1 MPGRR
6 LPPVDGSWL
15 CELRGGSRSF
25 LFRQFCPER
34 LGFCCEAVLLP
45 AALRPVRDCH
55 FHEAAL
61 QRRSQVLRPEVIL
74 MPKAQCLL
82 DLHATHSPLKHQHEP
97 LDFPGNFP
105 GDFPGDFRGGGHR
118 VFG

>member
-1 MPGRR
+1 MTGRR
-6 LPPVDGSWL
+6 SVEDPS
-15 CELRGGSRSF
+15 CELRGGSYPF

-34 LGFCCEAVLLP
+34 LRFCREAVFLP
-45 AALRPVRDCH
+45 AALRPIRDCH
-55 FHEAAL
+55 FHKAAL
-61 QRRSQVLRPEVIL
+61 KRRNQVLRSEVIL

-82 DLHATHSPLKHQHEP
+82 DLYATHWPRKRQHKP

-105 GDFPGDFRGGGHR
+105 GNFPGDFWGGGHR

>member
-6 LPPVDGSWL
+6 SVDGSRL
-15 CELRGGSRSF
+15 CELRGGSYSF
-25 LFRQFCPER
+25 LFRQFCQER
-34 LGFCCEAVLLP
+34 LGFCREAVLLP

-55 FHEAAL
+55 FHKAAL
-61 QRRSQVLRPEVIL
+61 QRRNQVLRSEVIL
-74 MPKAQCLL
+74 MPKTQCLL
-82 DLHATHSPLKHQHEP
+82 DLHATHSPLKRQHEP

-105 GDFPGDFRGGGHR
+105 GNFPGDFWGGGHR